1 MIAEV
6 GGKNVLSV
14 CIYGYTW
21 DLDVAEDRTEAQG
34 DSGHTR
40 ISGNS

>member
-1 MIAEV
+1 MFSA
-6 GGKNVLSV
+6 
-14 CIYGYTW
+14 CIDIYTC
-21 DLDVAEDRTEAQG
+21 DLDLAEEGTEAQG

>member
-1 MIAEV
+1 MEV
-6 GGKNVLSV
+6 GGKNVLRVS
-14 CIYGYTW
+14 IYIYTQ
-21 DLDVAEDRTEAQG
+21 DLDLAEGAKAQG